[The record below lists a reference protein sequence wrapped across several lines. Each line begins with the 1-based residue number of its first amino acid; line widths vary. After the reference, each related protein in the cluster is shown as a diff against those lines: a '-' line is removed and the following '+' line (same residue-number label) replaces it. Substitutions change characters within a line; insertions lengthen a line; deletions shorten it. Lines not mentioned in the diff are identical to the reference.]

1 MRCLLAE
8 RNVPATEWAQFLPHV
23 ALAINSSVAA
33 ATGKS
38 PHQLL
43 YGEDVA
49 LPVGHVVQ
57 APRPN
62 LSAEEA
68 ARRAVDWS
76 ALATRA
82 VARAGQQ
89 AAAQANKHRQEATF
103 APDDLVLLSSRHLSV
118 EGSRKLSQRWMGP
131 FRVLKAAGPVA
142 YRLEL
147 PARWQGVHP
156 VFHAS
161 LLRPWRGKT
170 PALPPPVLVD
180 GSEEF
185 EVDHIV
191 AHRETR
197 RGRRYRVRWKG
208 YGPEED
214 TALWEEDLVNAP

>member
-1 MRCLLAE
+1 M
-8 RNVPATEWAQFLPHV
+8 
-23 ALAINSSVAA
+23 AINSSVSA

-49 LPVGHVVQ
+49 LPVDHVLD
-57 APRPN
+57 APRSN

-68 ARRAVDWS
+68 ARRAVDWA

-82 VARAGQQ
+82 VTRAGQQ
-89 AAAQANKHRQEATF
+89 AASYVNRHRQNASF
-103 APDDLVLLSSRHLSV
+103 APDDLVLLSSRHLSL
-118 EGSRKLSQRWMGP
+118 EDSRKLSQRWMGP
-131 FRVLKAAGPVA
+131 FKVLKAAGPVA

-147 PARWQGVHP
+147 PARWKHVHP
-156 VFHAS
+156 VFHVS

-180 GSEEF
+180 GAEEY
-185 EVDHIV
+185 EVSHVISHED
-191 AHRETR
+191 TR

-208 YGPEED
+208 FGPEED
-214 TALWEEDLVNAP
+214 SVLWEEDLSNAPEVLKAYLDRLERAG